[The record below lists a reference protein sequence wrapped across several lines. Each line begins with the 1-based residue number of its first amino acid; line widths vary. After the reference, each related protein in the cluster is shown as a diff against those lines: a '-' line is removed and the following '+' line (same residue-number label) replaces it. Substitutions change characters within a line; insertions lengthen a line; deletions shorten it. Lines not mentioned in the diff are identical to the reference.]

1 MAGMT
6 ILENGGRR
14 VMNSRPFERKREN
27 KERRRK
33 REERKG
39 DMTKNVQ
46 RHRVMLSG

>member
-1 MAGMT
+1 
-6 ILENGGRR
+6 
-14 VMNSRPFERKREN
+14 MNSRPFERKREN
-27 KERRRK
+27 KKRRK